1 MSISLALGDLDDR
14 GISRVF
20 RGGGK
25 GGVAQATA
33 MDFRAAGSVETRASN
48 LSVRFM
54 RRCS

>member
-25 GGVAQATA
+25 GGGARASA